1 MRKWAEAGINDTEL
15 TTALERQGYTS
26 KESTPEQLWETVY
39 RGRTGI
45 ESMSIDRMY
54 DEGRLYQ
61 DANGTTPVTG
71 VEQPVGLMLD
81 GSQRLRLGPELV
93 TNGDFSDGATGWST
107 AGTIESGKATVE
119 ATGIARTIFKQE
131 IHSSGVSLEA
141 LYWLQYDV
149 VDNTL
154 EPGTGGMMAVHE
166 NSNFKLLSGTRLPS
180 AVGTHRALVRRV
192 AVTAN
197 GIWVFVSSQQ
207 TSGSISVDNISL
219 REVLGNHPHQP
230 TDINRPVVSARVN
243 GLRNTE
249 NIVSA
254 NWTAHNAL
262 QVDGETLRESTA
274 TNAYHDLYHSG
285 SGFVVPDGTYT
296 LRVKVKRGA
305 GTRNIA
311 FRGFST
317 SGSESDH
324 PYFELSGEGRV
335 VSEGEN
341 WFDASIERDGEGWY
355 VCRASTTAVTATG
368 PYINMTTESHVRQY
382 DGDGTSTIQV
392 KEIDL
397 RYTNDGVD
405 LPEYQRV
412 GDVDTTPDD
421 YDSLNFPIYLA
432 FNGTNQYLKVTGM
445 QPEVDEVFVSAAI
458 RKESDESNGALIEY
472 GNIINEDYVFHLGAP
487 IQSIDQ
493 SYRFFSKG
501 TNSRSATSDL
511 TEYPAPI
518 SNVISGI
525 GNIVEDIVRLRV
537 NGELK
542 SENLYDQGVGN
553 YGNHDLY
560 IGSRAGATLFYNGR
574 LYGFLLVFDNPTDT
588 IITTIE
594 RELNRKAKIHA

>member
-1 MRKWAEAGINDTEL
+1 MRQWAEAGINDTEL

-26 KESTPEQLWETVY
+26 KESTPEALWEAVY

-61 DANGTTPVTG
+61 DANGTMPVTG

-81 GSQRLRLGPELV
+81 GSQRQRLGPELV
-93 TNGDFSDGATGWST
+93 TNGDFSDGLTGWST
-107 AGTIESGKATVE
+107 AGTVESGRVTVE
-119 ATGIARTIFKQE
+119 ATGIAIGLCKQG
-131 IHSSGVSLEA
+131 IHSSGAPVGS

-154 EPGTGGMMAVHE
+154 QPGTGAMMAVH
-166 NSNFKLLSGTRLPS
+166 NDSDFKLLSGTWLPS
-180 AVGTHRALVRRV
+180 AVGTHRALVKRV
-192 AVTAN
+192 ADTT
-197 GIWVFVSSQQ
+197 GGLYVFLSAQQ
-207 TSGSISVDNISL
+207 ASGTISVDNISL
-219 REVLGNHPHQP
+219 RENLGNHPNQP
-230 TDINRPVVSARVN
+230 TDINRPIVSARVN

-305 GTRNIA
+305 GNRNIA

-317 SGSESDH
+317 SVSESDH

-412 GDVDTTPDD
+412 GNVGTTPDD
-421 YDSLNFPIYLA
+421 YDSLNFPMYLA
-432 FNGTNQYLKVTGM
+432 FNGTNQSLKVTGM
-445 QPEVDEVFVSAAI
+445 QPEVDEVFVSAAA
-458 RKESDESNGALIEY
+458 RTEESSTARIIAELSTNANANDGSFRLTSGASGVHKY
-472 GNIINEDYVFHLGAP
+472 YF
-487 IQSIDQ
+487 
-493 SYRFFSKG
+493 
-501 TNSRSATSDL
+501 RSAGTAPAGSITDQ
-511 TEYPAPI
+511 YPAPV
-518 SNVISGI
+518 SHVITGLA
-525 GNIVEDIVRLRV
+525 DI
-537 NGELK
+537 
-542 SENLYDQGVGN
+542 SENLCLLRINGIRKSKSTTDQGMGN
-553 YGNHDLY
+553 YGNYNLY
-560 IGSRAGATLFYNGR
+560 IGSRAGTSMFYEGR
-574 LYGFLLVFDNPTDT
+574 LYGILLVFDNPADT